1 MEPGD
6 LLRIIMIGTGILLWI
21 ITLTSLARRKMT
33 DTFSLIWG
41 MVSIIII
48 LAGILLR
55 PAGWNSYISFT
66 GLILVLIVG
75 FCVIY
80 CIYFICRQ
88 LSELMR
94 KNQELAMQLALLKKQ
109 NDDMREQL
117 DELMKKPE

>member
-1 MEPGD
+1 
-6 LLRIIMIGTGILLWI
+6 
-21 ITLTSLARRKMT
+21 
-33 DTFSLIWG
+33 

>member
-6 LLRIIMIGTGILLWI
+6 LLRIIMIATGILLWI
-21 ITLTSLARRKMT
+21 ITLISLARRKMT

>member
-6 LLRIIMIGTGILLWI
+6 LLRIIMIATGILLWI
-21 ITLTSLARRKMT
+21 ITLFSLARRKMT

-55 PAGWNSYISFT
+55 PAGWNSIISFT

-88 LSELMR
+88 ISELMR

-117 DELMKKPE
+117 EELMKKPE